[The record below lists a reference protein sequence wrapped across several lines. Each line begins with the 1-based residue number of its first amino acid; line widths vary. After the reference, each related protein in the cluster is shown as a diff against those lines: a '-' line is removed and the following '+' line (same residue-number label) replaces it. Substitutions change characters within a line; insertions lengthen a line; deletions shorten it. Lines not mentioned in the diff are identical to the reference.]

1 MPENTDIEKYI
12 KSLSEKE
19 RMAYEIAKSHLGST
33 FSLEKSNGYLRREP
47 TVPFPTLPN
56 ESREPTVPLR
66 PLPHESKGGNLL
78 RHKTLPHESR
88 GVAGG
93 AAAPLH

>member
-1 MPENTDIEKYI
+1 MPENTDIEQYI

-33 FSLEKSNGYLRREP
+33 FSLEKSNGYLSKRREP

-56 ESREPTVPLR
+56 ESREPATAQNP
-66 PLPHESKGGNLL
+66 P
-78 RHKTLPHESR
+78 
-88 GVAGG
+88 
-93 AAAPLH
+93 